1 VTGVLGES
9 VRWSWGLARRRPSI
23 LLGMSIAVALAV
35 AFVGALGAFA
45 ASSQASLTERATR
58 SVAVDWQVQITPQG
72 TPAAVAAAL
81 RRTPGVRTVLPVSYA
96 QIAGLSS
103 TSGGV
108 TRSTGQAT
116 VVSVPAD
123 YAHRAPGEVRYLVGS
138 RSGILLQQQTAANL
152 GAGPGSVITANTS
165 SGPVQL
171 VVSGVVDLPQSDSF
185 FQVVG
190 APAGAGATAP
200 PDNVVLVPPDTFM
213 SLVAGSTVVHQFHV
227 RLDHAHLPGDPA
239 GAADALT
246 SSANHFALS
255 VAGGAL
261 VGDNLAASLS
271 GAREDAIY
279 ARLLFLLLGLPG
291 LVLAFAVA
299 ALLVGLRSDSRKRES
314 ALLLLRGADRAVVIG
329 MAAGESLV
337 VGIVGVALGVA
348 AGVVCI
354 HLILPGTPV
363 SVPWLVAAGLIGLGL
378 AAVAQGVP
386 AVRSVTRFAPES
398 IAQATTRVASSRP
411 PWFLRMGLDVVLL
424 VGAVVV
430 TVLNARSGYHVVVVP
445 EGVPVT
451 AVNYGALLGPA
462 LAWPA
467 LVLLTWRATAWVAR
481 HRTGAHGIQAPDR
494 APELVASTVRRRRQ
508 VIARGSAVLAAAI
521 GLGLSTA
528 IFTTTYDRQSR
539 LDVALTVG
547 SDVSANALPGTVPT
561 SADAQVVA
569 GAPAV
574 NAVASLVHRF
584 AYVGPDLQDLFGI
597 NPRSIQH
604 AAALQNAFV
613 PGSTIAATLAAMA
626 ARPDGVLLS
635 AETIKDYQL
644 HLGDRV
650 LLRLPVGASGY
661 QPVPFHVVGQISE
674 FPTAPKDSFIVA
686 NASYVGARTGS
697 RAVSTYVMSSSDPS
711 RTASYLQHRL
721 GSGWRIQDITSARK
735 TVVTASGLAATD
747 LGALA
752 RLELGF
758 ALAFAIA
765 CTGLALGIGIAERRR
780 SLVVLAALGTT
791 SRQRA
796 RFLSAEGGLL
806 VAGGLLGG
814 TVVGVAV
821 GYLLVAILRGI
832 FDPPPDGLAVPWV
845 FATFL
850 IASVVVVGA
859 LVVAIV
865 GRLASRASRS
875 QLRDL

>member
-1 VTGVLGES
+1 MTGVLGAS
-9 VRWSWGLARRRPSI
+9 ARWSWGLARRRPSI
-23 LLGMSIAVALAV
+23 LLGMSLAIALAV
-35 AFVGALGAFA
+35 AFVSALGAFA

-58 SVAVDWQVQITPQG
+58 SVAVDWQVQVTPQG
-72 TPAAVAAAL
+72 TTGVVGAAL
-81 RRTPGVRTVLPVSYA
+81 RNTPGVRTVLPVSYT
-96 QIAGLSS
+96 QIAGLSG

-108 TRSTGQAT
+108 TRTTGRAM
-116 VVSVPAD
+116 VVSMPAD
-123 YAHRAPGEVRYLVGS
+123 YPQRAPGEVRYLVGS
-138 RSGILLQQQTAANL
+138 RRGILLQQQTAANL

-165 SGPVQL
+165 VGPVPL
-171 VVSGVVDLPQSDSF
+171 VVGGVVDLPQSDSF

-200 PDNVVLVPPDTFM
+200 PDNVVLVPPDAFA
-213 SLVAGSTVVHQFHV
+213 SLAAGSTVVHQFHV
-227 RLDHAHLPGDPA
+227 RLDRSHLPGDPA
-239 GAADALT
+239 GAADAVT
-246 SSANHFALS
+246 SAANHFALS

-291 LVLAFAVA
+291 LALAFAVG
-299 ALLVGLRSDSRKRES
+299 ALLVGLRSESRKRES
-314 ALLLLRGADRAVVIG
+314 ALLLLRGADRTSVIG

-337 VGIVGVALGVA
+337 VGIVGIALG
-348 AGVVCI
+348 
-354 HLILPGTPV
+354 ILGGIACTHVILRGTPV
-363 SVPWLVAAGLIGLGL
+363 SAPWLVAAGVIGLGL
-378 AAVAQGVP
+378 AVVAQGVP
-386 AVRSVTRFAPES
+386 AVRSVTRFAPAS
-398 IAQATTRVASSRP
+398 IVEATTRVPSSRS
-411 PWFLRMGLDVVLL
+411 PWVLRVGLDFILL
-424 VGAVVV
+424 LGAAIV
-430 TVLNARSGYHVVVVP
+430 TVLNVRNGYHVVVVP
-445 EGVPVT
+445 EGLPVT

-481 HRTGAHGIQAPDR
+481 HRTGQHGIHAPDR

-508 VIARGSAVLAAAI
+508 VIARGAAVLAAAI

-528 IFTTTYDRQSR
+528 IFTTTYDQQSR

-547 SDVSANALPGTVPT
+547 SDVSATALPGTVPGPGDGRT
-561 SADAQVVA
+561 VV

-574 NAVASLVHRF
+574 TAVTSLMHRF

-597 NPRSIQH
+597 HPGAIQN
-604 AAALQNAFV
+604 AAALQDAFV
-613 PGSTIAATLAAMA
+613 PGSTIRATLAAMA
-626 ARPDGVLLS
+626 ATPDGVLLS

-644 HLGDRV
+644 HLGDRI
-650 LLRLPVGASGY
+650 LLRLPVGSSGY

-686 NASYVGARTGS
+686 NADYVGVRTGS
-697 RAVSTYVMSSSDPS
+697 HAVSSYVMSSADPS

-735 TVVTASGLAATD
+735 SVVTASGLAATD

-765 CTGLALGIGIAERRR
+765 CSGLALGIGIAERRR
-780 SLVVLAALGTT
+780 SLVVLAALGAT

-806 VAGGLLGG
+806 VAAGVAGGA
-814 TVVGVAV
+814 VVGLSL

-845 FATFL
+845 FAGVL
-850 IASVVVVGA
+850 VASVVVVGA
-859 LVVAIV
+859 LVLSVV
-865 GRLASRASRS
+865 GRLASRASPS